1 MKGVALL
8 AVLTPVLAT
17 GVSADSGRTL
27 RGEGVTLSLPAGWH
41 GLAGPAGVQAADFP
55 LPRRARSSAGVV
67 RVPRGHVHL
76 IVSNGGPWV
85 PYLPAFHRVRAPLTL
100 RKRDLLPGG
109 MEGFS
114 GNDTFARRDARLR
127 GSMIDVLADLG
138 PGAHLTSALRK
149 ANAVLATLRV
159 LPPRVLRPRQGR
171 LAADG
176 ISARLRRGW
185 SGRIE
190 IPAQHYG
197 SRLVLR
203 AVRGDVHVD
212 LLELTE
218 IEPGHVDLPIVL
230 TRRNILQHS
239 SPPLARRVFFTGG
252 RSFDLSVTA
261 PATGDLREAN
271 HFLATLKVAPRQWM
285 FKSCDLL
292 LRLPGTWHVAVRPHS
307 GCYPVL
313 KLRGPHVL
321 VVLAELRPGE
331 RATGRLL
338 RRAGRR
344 FRVEV
349 TPPTAHMR
357 ANAVLASLRARRRS

>member
-1 MKGVALL
+1 VKGVTLV
-8 AVLTPVLAT
+8 AVLTLALPA
-17 GVSADSGRTL
+17 GASAGSDRTL
-27 RGEGVTLSLPAGWH
+27 RGHGLELSLPAGWH
-41 GLAGPAGVQAADFP
+41 GLAGPAGMQVADLP

-85 PYLPAFHRVRAPLTL
+85 PYLPAFRSARAPLTL

-109 MEGFS
+109 MEGFA
-114 GNDTFARRDARLR
+114 GNDTFARRDARLG
-127 GSMIDVLADLG
+127 GSMVDVLADLG
-138 PGAHLTSALRK
+138 PRPRLTSALRK
-149 ANAVLATLRV
+149 ANAALATLRV

-176 ISARLRRGW
+176 ISARLLRGW

-203 AVRGDVHVD
+203 AARGDVHVD

-218 IEPGHVDLPIVL
+218 LEPGHVNLPIVL
-230 TRRNILQHS
+230 RPRDVLQHS
-239 SPPLARRVFFTGG
+239 SPPLARRVFSTDG

-261 PATGDLREAN
+261 PSAGDLREAN
-271 HFLATLKVAPRQWM
+271 RLLATLEVAPRAWT
-285 FKSCDLL
+285 FRSCDLS
-292 LRLPGTWHVAVRPHS
+292 LRLPGTWHVAVRPRN
-307 GCYPVL
+307 GCYPLL
-313 KLRGPHVL
+313 KLHGPRVL
-321 VVLAELRPGE
+321 VLLTDLRPGE
-331 RATGRLL
+331 RATGRVL

-349 TPPTAHMR
+349 TPAAAHMR
-357 ANAVLASLRARRRS
+357 ANEVLATLRAWRRS